1 MNTPFVPLALL
12 FTGLLGL
19 VCTAGEPAA
28 KVAAGAERKVM
39 SVDEVTVKTLEIQPA
54 RLTVEASGMVNSGG
68 WVRPAL
74 VAVKS
79 DAAGVL
85 VFHFV
90 AIPPSGPATQA
101 LVSVKASI
109 TVDKPANFREVQV
122 VAQSNAKTAK

>member
-1 MNTPFVPLALL
+1 
-12 FTGLLGL
+12 
-19 VCTAGEPAA
+19 
-28 KVAAGAERKVM
+28 M

-79 DAAGVL
+79 DAEGVL

-90 AIPPSGPATQA
+90 AIPPSGIATQA
-101 LVSVKASI
+101 LMSVKASV

-122 VAQSNAKTAK
+122 VGQSNAKTAK